1 MSERTR
7 HLDLLADHVVERM
20 HALCKEAV
28 QEGIGRHEAAKVL
41 GMKPMPGDMNYGL
54 DQLRYADDLLYDVI
68 AYIQSTW
75 VRFRSV
81 ESQEKPIAP
90 TFDDDGDFEG

>member
-1 MSERTR
+1 MSERTH

-28 QEGIGRHEAAKVL
+28 QEGIGRHEAVKIMGIQA
-41 GMKPMPGDMNYGL
+41 PNGDRNYGL

-68 AYIQSTW
+68 GHVQETW
-75 VRFRSV
+75 RRFRQG
-81 ESQEKPIAP
+81 EPTRTRAAL
-90 TFDDDGDFEG
+90 TFDENGDFD

>member
-28 QEGIGRHEAAKVL
+28 QEGIGRHEAVKIL

-68 AYIQSTW
+68 GHVQETW
-75 VRFRSV
+75 RRFRQG
-81 ESQEKPIAP
+81 EPTRTRAAP
-90 TFDDDGDFEG
+90 TFDENGDFD